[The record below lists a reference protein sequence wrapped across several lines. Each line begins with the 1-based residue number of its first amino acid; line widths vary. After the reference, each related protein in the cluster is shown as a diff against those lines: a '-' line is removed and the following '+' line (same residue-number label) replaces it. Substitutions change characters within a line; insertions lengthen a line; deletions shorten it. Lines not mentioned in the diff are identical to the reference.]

1 MEMDNDIKK
10 LLTKTALITIAALIG
25 AGILIFSLW
34 ILISPQSMASF
45 SEELGNYKF
54 AVTCSELK
62 YKYSG
67 STEDLARCAEDS
79 ILSGKDKLILE
90 YCGQLK
96 DKSDFNE
103 LCLHRDGELKQTQ
116 FGQHTGDYKTYIL
129 GNLAVAQYRAG
140 DLKKAVETAELGKK
154 ECFTKLVLEII
165 LKGTEEDA
173 KNVQTYPKSEEAIK
187 YIQEIINSAK

>member
-1 MEMDNDIKK
+1 MDMKK
-10 LLTKTALITIAALIG
+10 ILTKAALITIAALIG

-34 ILISPQSMASF
+34 ILIFPKSMASF

-54 AVTCSELK
+54 AVTCANLK

-79 ILSGKDKLILE
+79 ILSGKDKLVIE

-96 DKSDFNE
+96 EKDDFEALCIQRNE
-103 LCLHRDGELKQTQ
+103 ELKKTQ
-116 FGQHTGDYKTYIL
+116 FGQHTTGYKTYIL

-140 DLKKAVETAELGKK
+140 DLKEAVNTAELGEK
-154 ECFTKLVLEII
+154 ECFTKLVIEII
-165 LKGTEEDA
+165 LNGTEEDL
-173 KNVQTYPKSEEAIK
+173 KNIQTYPKNEDAVK
-187 YIQEIINSAK
+187 YIQKIIKSVK